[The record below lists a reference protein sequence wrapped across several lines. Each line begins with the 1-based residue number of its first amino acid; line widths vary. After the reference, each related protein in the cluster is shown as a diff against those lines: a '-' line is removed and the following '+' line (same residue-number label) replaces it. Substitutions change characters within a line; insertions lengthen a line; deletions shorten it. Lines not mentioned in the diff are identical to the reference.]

1 MRAKNEYKFIA
12 EAYDTKLIF
21 ERVVDGTLMC
31 PKACCGAPV
40 IECTCGEDCPHC
52 NCFIIHKAMKDA
64 GFTNKLLRKPPE
76 TKK

>member
-1 MRAKNEYKFIA
+1 MRAKSEFRDIA
-12 EAYDTKLIF
+12 KTYNIKLIF

-52 NCFIIHKAMKDA
+52 NCFMIHKAMKDT

-76 TKK
+76 AKK

>member
-1 MRAKNEYKFIA
+1 MRAKSEFRDIA
-12 EAYDTKLIF
+12 KTYNIKLIF

-52 NCFIIHKAMKDA
+52 NCFMIHKAMKEK

-76 TKK
+76 AKK